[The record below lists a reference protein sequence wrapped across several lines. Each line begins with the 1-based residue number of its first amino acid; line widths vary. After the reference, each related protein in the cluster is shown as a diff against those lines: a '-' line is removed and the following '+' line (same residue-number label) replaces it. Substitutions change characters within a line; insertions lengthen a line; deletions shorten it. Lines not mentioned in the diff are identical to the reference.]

1 MAPVLKCQGVQVV
14 SLNSEAGVDTGD
26 MNSTDVAALFGTTAG
41 FKTSEPNVTTTES
54 TEEEVD
60 F

>member
-1 MAPVLKCQGVQVV
+1 MKCQGVQVV

-41 FKTSEPNVTTTES
+41 FKASEPNVTTTTES

>member
-1 MAPVLKCQGVQVV
+1 
-14 SLNSEAGVDTGD
+14 

-41 FKTSEPNVTTTES
+41 FKTSEPNVTATNES

>member
-1 MAPVLKCQGVQVV
+1 VQVV

-26 MNSTDVAALFGTTAG
+26 MNTEDVAELFGKTKG
-41 FKTSEPNVTTTES
+41 FKTSEPNVTTDS
-54 TEEEVD
+54 TDDID